1 MPRDFVSGTCLTKA
15 AVGVCETTLVDLFVY
30 EALQNNLS
38 KAQVPVFQWALHR
51 HAAAAGEQ
59 AGFVRLD
66 VLMFFI

>member
-38 KAQVPVFQWALHR
+38 KALVLVFQHR
-51 HAAAAGEQ
+51 HAAGEQ